1 MKRFSQILFVSL
13 LVALLLAGQSQ
24 YVQAQT
30 DTFQKVLSSGVI
42 RVGILPDFRPWSF
55 RDERGNFVG
64 YDVDLAHVVG

>member
-42 RVGILPDFRPWSF
+42 RVGILPDF
-55 RDERGNFVG
+55 
-64 YDVDLAHVVG
+64 LVVL